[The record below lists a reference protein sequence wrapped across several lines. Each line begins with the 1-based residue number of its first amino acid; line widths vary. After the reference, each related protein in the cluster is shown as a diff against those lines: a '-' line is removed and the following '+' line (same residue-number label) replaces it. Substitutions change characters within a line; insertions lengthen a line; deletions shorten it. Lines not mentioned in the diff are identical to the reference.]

1 MKQRS
6 VLSLV
11 MLMSVL
17 SGVAAAGTALP
28 SVTVPTF
35 TPWGAV
41 LGAAVLGVS
50 GLYTIFRKK

>member
-1 MKQRS
+1 MKKRY

-11 MLMSVL
+11 MVSIM

-28 SVTVPTF
+28 AVTVPTF

-41 LGAAVLGVS
+41 LGAAVLGIS

>member
-1 MKQRS
+1 MKKRY

-11 MLMSVL
+11 MVSVM

-28 SVTVPTF
+28 TVNVPTF

-50 GLYTIFRKK
+50 GLYTLFRKK